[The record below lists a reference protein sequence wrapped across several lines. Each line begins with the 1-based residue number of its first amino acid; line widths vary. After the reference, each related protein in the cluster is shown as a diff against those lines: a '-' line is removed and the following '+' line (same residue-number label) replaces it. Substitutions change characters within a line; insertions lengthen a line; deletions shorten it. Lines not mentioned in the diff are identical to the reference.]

1 LVEKVLQI
9 TILVF
14 EPPGF
19 AKKVGADAGAW
30 VARGEFF

>member
-1 LVEKVLQI
+1 MAKRKI
-9 TILVF
+9 VF